1 MRLRQAVRSSK
12 TCGALSPASEPYPPL
27 QLGRQ
32 DPSKTRWTTSKPMR
46 LSRVFAKQL
55 PHTDCIWI
63 CCPWAF
69 KGTNVRKLDSVK
81 QRQDV
86 THVLLIHGT
95 QEAAAFIYPL
105 AQDAH
110 TQVPLAVGIF

>member
-12 TCGALSPASEPYPPL
+12 MCGALSPASGPYPPL

-55 PHTDCIWI
+55 PHTRLYLDLVSLGTL
-63 CCPWAF
+63 
-69 KGTNVRKLDSVK
+69 GTNVRKVDSVK

-86 THVLLIHGT
+86 THVLLI
-95 QEAAAFIYPL
+95 L
-105 AQDAH
+105 MAH
-110 TQVPLAVGIF
+110 RMRLQRNRWIRHRVLLRS